1 MPLSPR
7 FLKGV
12 RLTHLYLGV
21 FAAPAVL
28 FFAFTGAIQTFSL
41 HETTR
46 GSSYEPPRI
55 LVILG
60 QIHKKQTPVIQEK
73 KPQPPPK
80 PAPGQDDATSNRH
93 DSPADPEAH
102 TDPASHPATRPG
114 VLTSEPGPQHNPLP
128 LKIFFL
134 LVAISLTLSTLTGLY
149 MAYAYTRNKVVTATL
164 LLLGTIVPVL
174 MVLL

>member
-1 MPLSPR
+1 MRLSSR

-21 FAAPAVL
+21 FVAPAIL

-46 GSSYEPPRI
+46 GSSYQPHRI
-55 LVILG
+55 LVVLG

-73 KPQPPPK
+73 KPQAAPK
-80 PAPGQDDATSNRH
+80 SEAQGHTAPNADHGGAGASEPTPAPPR
-93 DSPADPEAH
+93 PAEAAEAAP
-102 TDPASHPATRPG
+102 T
-114 VLTSEPGPQHNPLP
+114 HNPLP

-134 LVAISLTLSTLTGLY
+134 LVSISLFCSTLSGIY
-149 MAYAYTRNKVVTATL
+149 MAYAYSRNKVAISTL
-164 LLLGTIVPVL
+164 ILFGAVIPAL